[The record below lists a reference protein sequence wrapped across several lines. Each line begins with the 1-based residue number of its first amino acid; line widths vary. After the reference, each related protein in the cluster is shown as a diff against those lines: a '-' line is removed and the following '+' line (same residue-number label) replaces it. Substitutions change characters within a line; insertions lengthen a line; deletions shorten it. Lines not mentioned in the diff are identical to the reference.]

1 MKAGRILLV
10 DDEYDIQEIVAEILE
25 DAGFR
30 VIVAKNGREA
40 LERLEEDPVD
50 LIVLDIM
57 MPIMSGPE
65 MVRELRKRYDA
76 RRIPPIL
83 MISAGTEGRAI
94 ARELG
99 CNFLVKPFDVDE
111 ILEETRRLIGPSGA
125 TSGDDGGEVEK
136 DA

>member
-40 LERLEEDPVD
+40 LERLEEDSVD

-65 MVRELRKRYDA
+65 MVRELRERMGSGQ
-76 RRIPPIL
+76 IPPIL
-83 MISAGTEGRAI
+83 MISAGTEGKAI

-99 CNFLVKPFDVDE
+99 CDFLVKPFDVEE
-111 ILEETRRLIGPSGA
+111 ILNETKRLVGS
-125 TSGDDGGEVEK
+125 
-136 DA
+136 